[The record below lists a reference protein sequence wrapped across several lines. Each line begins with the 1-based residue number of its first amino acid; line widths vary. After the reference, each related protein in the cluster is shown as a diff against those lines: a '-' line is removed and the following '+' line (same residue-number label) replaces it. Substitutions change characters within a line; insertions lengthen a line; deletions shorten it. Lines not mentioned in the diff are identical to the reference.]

1 MKLPEI
7 FKNKI
12 EYPNN
17 KCYISSNKDIYT
29 SFPFKA
35 IITTN
40 NYSNKGIIV
49 FGKTPNSI
57 EKIKP
62 TPLIIIP
69 SACTVN
75 IYIYIVS
82 FVFIIL

>member
-49 FGKTPNSI
+49 FGKTKNYIITNLGVIP
-57 EKIKP
+57 IKNVKEIKK
-62 TPLIIIP
+62 T
-69 SACTVN
+69 N
-75 IYIYIVS
+75 
-82 FVFIIL
+82 